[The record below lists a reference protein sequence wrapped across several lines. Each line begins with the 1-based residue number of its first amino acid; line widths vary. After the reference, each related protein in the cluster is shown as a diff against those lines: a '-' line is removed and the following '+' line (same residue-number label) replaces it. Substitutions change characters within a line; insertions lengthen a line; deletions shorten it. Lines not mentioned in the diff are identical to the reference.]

1 MFIRLTYSTHTCI
14 RFLADRRHLAT
25 LLAMAALQVCVLS
38 SEIMPYA
45 KTGGLN
51 IGSTE
56 YSFSVQGAHV
66 AGTYWP

>member
-1 MFIRLTYSTHTCI
+1 
-14 RFLADRRHLAT
+14 
-25 LLAMAALQVCVLS
+25 MAALQVCVLS

-66 AGTYWP
+66 AGTDILALNL